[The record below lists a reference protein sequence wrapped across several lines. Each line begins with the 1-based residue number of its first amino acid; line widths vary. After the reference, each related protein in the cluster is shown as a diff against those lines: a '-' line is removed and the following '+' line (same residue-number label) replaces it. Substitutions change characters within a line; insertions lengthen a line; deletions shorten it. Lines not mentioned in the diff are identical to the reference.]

1 MESRESTSNLTDC
14 QNKTQHHLKEDR
26 KLQIIQ
32 NTIKRGYMCKKQNK
46 TNSNKTHRKSDPK
59 LRRKTDNR
67 NRSWDI
73 WKLEW
78 TTKDF

>member
-46 TNSNKTHRKSDPK
+46 QQQNTQKKWPK
-59 LRRKTDNR
+59 VKKKNR
-67 NRSWDI
+67 
-73 WKLEW
+73 
-78 TTKDF
+78 